1 MYDRAP
7 RALTRPAGGTEAHV
21 GPGSYQLQ
29 PGKQQKADGYAPF
42 LSLTTR
48 DFAFTFPN
56 AEVDV
61 PGPGHYDIAKVQN
74 NIKGGESPQNKEKRF
89 KEIRTE
95 TPGPGSYNQPPAVE
109 LEINNRKERQ
119 PKEHLQQRTAG
130 SIKVYRKVDGPSIPS
145 PGQAFGYEEAEDGTL
160 IKQYPPQRDVT
171 LGPAYYRP
179 VIGAISSILITDIA
193 SAWRRQQAQ
202 LRTIIHF
209 LYGECENLGDHHWA
223 NKNGTYSA
231 MKYKGVHFGNLTGKR
246 SEFKAQAGPGP
257 GEYDITQES
266 ALHYE
271 NVNIKKEDKKK
282 YEPYVPRYHEV
293 IVLQE
298 EKKGVPGPG
307 QYEIKSQFQKVENIT
322 QNGNEVPRAP
332 FLSQSKRFV
341 HVKSITP
348 APGTYN
354 EPRSALESLKK
365 PSGMKKIP
373 FGQTTVRFT
382 QDSRLEKT
390 PGPAFYNILKC
401 SIEKENFKKAYLEST
416 KKGAFGSS
424 APRPLYVFKRGAFCT
439 PGPADY
445 QGKRSTEESHKQQ
458 KQLSVFLSSTERTPV
473 VTMEVPPPG
482 SYEVQK
488 SFEKSHSK
496 SHYMPPRTTLAKR
509 KHTSFLSATPR
520 KNVPNTD
527 KDVPGPGT
535 YNPVVKS
542 ASIISLFVS
551 RVERFKEVKEIT
563 PGPGAYEIVLIVC
576 TVMRPTPLCETV
588 HPQKLKR
595 NHLKAIYKHCFYF
608 HGFSFKL
615 AHDRHVLYVKGL
627 CSMMSEYIIYKLKS
641 MFIGVQFMCH
651 SLHGVNC
658 LELDMHFVCYKEL

>member
-179 VIGAISSILITDIA
+179 VI
-193 SAWRRQQAQ
+193 
-202 LRTIIHF
+202 
-209 LYGECENLGDHHWA
+209 
-223 NKNGTYSA
+223 NGTYSA

-563 PGPGAYEIVLIVC
+563 PGPGAYELSPLFKDTVLKRTFNATLQNPVATQMDNTVC
-576 TVMRPTPLCETV
+576 KYEAV
-588 HPQKLKR
+588 HPG
-595 NHLKAIYKHCFYF
+595 A
-608 HGFSFKL
+608 
-615 AHDRHVLYVKGL
+615 L
-627 CSMMSEYIIYKLKS
+627 CTI
-641 MFIGVQFMCH
+641 QH
-651 SLHGVNC
+651 
-658 LELDMHFVCYKEL
+658 

>member
-7 RALTRPAGGTEAHV
+7 RALTQPAAGTEAHV

-29 PGKQQKADGYAPF
+29 PRKQQKADGYAPF

-48 DFAFTFPN
+48 DSAFTIPK
-56 AEVDV
+56 AEIDV
-61 PGPGHYDIAKVQN
+61 PGPGWYDISKV
-74 NIKGGESPQNKEKRF
+74 
-89 KEIRTE
+89 
-95 TPGPGSYNQPPAVE
+95 
-109 LEINNRKERQ
+109 
-119 PKEHLQQRTAG
+119 QRTAG
-130 SIKVYRKVDGPSIPS
+130 TTKVYRKVDGPSIPS

-171 LGPAYYRP
+171 LGPAYYQP
-179 VIGAISSILITDIA
+179 VI
-193 SAWRRQQAQ
+193 
-202 LRTIIHF
+202 
-209 LYGECENLGDHHWA
+209 
-223 NKNGTYSA
+223 NGTYSA

-257 GEYDITQES
+257 GEYDITPET
-266 ALHYE
+266 ALHYW

-354 EPRSALESLKK
+354 EPRSALESLNKT
-365 PSGMKKIP
+365 SGMKKIP

-390 PGPAFYNILKC
+390 PGPAFYDILNY
-401 SIEKENFKKAYLEST
+401 SIERENFKKAYLEST

-424 APRPLYVFKRGAFCT
+424 APRPLYVFKRGTFCT

-445 QGKRSTEESHKQQ
+445 QGKRSTEKSHKQH
-458 KQLSVFLSSTERTPV
+458 KQLPVFLSSTGRTPV
-473 VTMEVPPPG
+473 AAMEIPPPG

-496 SHYMPPRTTLAKR
+496 SHYMPPRSTLAKR
-509 KHTSFLSATPR
+509 KQTSFLSATPR
-520 KNVPNTD
+520 KNIHNTD

-542 ASIISLFVS
+542 ASSISLFVS
-551 RVERFKEVKEIT
+551 RVERFKDVKEIT
-563 PGPGAYEIVLIVC
+563 PGPGAYELSPLFKDTVLKRTFNATLQNPVATQMDNTVC
-576 TVMRPTPLCETV
+576 KYEAV
-588 HPQKLKR
+588 HPGT
-595 NHLKAIYKHCFYF
+595 HCV
-608 HGFSFKL
+608 S
-615 AHDRHVLYVKGL
+615 
-627 CSMMSEYIIYKLKS
+627 I
-641 MFIGVQFMCH
+641 
-651 SLHGVNC
+651 
-658 LELDMHFVCYKEL
+658 

>member
-109 LEINNRKERQ
+109 LEINNRKERE

-563 PGPGAYEIVLIVC
+563 PGPGAYELSPLFKDTVLKRTFNATLQNPVATQMDNTVC
-576 TVMRPTPLCETV
+576 KYEAV
-588 HPQKLKR
+588 HPG
-595 NHLKAIYKHCFYF
+595 A
-608 HGFSFKL
+608 
-615 AHDRHVLYVKGL
+615 L
-627 CSMMSEYIIYKLKS
+627 CTI
-641 MFIGVQFMCH
+641 QH
-651 SLHGVNC
+651 
-658 LELDMHFVCYKEL
+658 

>member
-74 NIKGGESPQNKEKRF
+74 NIKGGESLQNKEKRF

-109 LEINNRKERQ
+109 LEINNRKERE
-119 PKEHLQQRTAG
+119 PKEHSQQRTAG

-179 VIGAISSILITDIA
+179 VI
-193 SAWRRQQAQ
+193 
-202 LRTIIHF
+202 
-209 LYGECENLGDHHWA
+209 
-223 NKNGTYSA
+223 NGTYSA

-307 QYEIKSQFQKVENIT
+307 QYEIKSQFQKVENTT

-365 PSGMKKIP
+365 TSGMKKIP

-390 PGPAFYNILKC
+390 PGPAFYNNLNC
-401 SIEKENFKKAYLEST
+401 SIEKENFKKAYMEST

-445 QGKRSTEESHKQQ
+445 Q
-458 KQLSVFLSSTERTPV
+458 
-473 VTMEVPPPG
+473 EVPPPG

-527 KDVPGPGT
+527 KNVPGPGT
-535 YNPVVKS
+535 YNPVVKT

-563 PGPGAYEIVLIVC
+563 PGPGAYELSPLFKDTVLKRTFNATLQNPVATQMDNTVC
-576 TVMRPTPLCETV
+576 KYEAV
-588 HPQKLKR
+588 HPG
-595 NHLKAIYKHCFYF
+595 A
-608 HGFSFKL
+608 
-615 AHDRHVLYVKGL
+615 L
-627 CSMMSEYIIYKLKS
+627 CTI
-641 MFIGVQFMCH
+641 QH
-651 SLHGVNC
+651 
-658 LELDMHFVCYKEL
+658 

>member
-7 RALTRPAGGTEAHV
+7 RALTQPAAGTEAHV

-29 PGKQQKADGYAPF
+29 PGKQRNADGYAPF

-48 DFAFTFPN
+48 DSAFTIPN
-56 AEVDV
+56 AETDV
-61 PGPGHYDIAKVQN
+61 PGPGHYDIFKVQN
-74 NIKGGESPQNKEKRF
+74 NIKGGKSPQNKEKRF
-89 KEIRTE
+89 KEISTD
-95 TPGPGSYNQPPAVE
+95 TPGPGSYNQPPAVG
-109 LEINNRKERQ
+109 LEINNRKQKE
-119 PKEHLQQRTAG
+119 PKEHSQLRTAG

-171 LGPAYYRP
+171 LGPAYYQP
-179 VIGAISSILITDIA
+179 VI
-193 SAWRRQQAQ
+193 
-202 LRTIIHF
+202 
-209 LYGECENLGDHHWA
+209 
-223 NKNGTYSA
+223 NGTYSA
-231 MKYKGVHFGNLTGKR
+231 VKYKGVHFSNLTGKR

-266 ALHYE
+266 ALHYW

-354 EPRSALESLKK
+354 EPRSALESLNKT
-365 PSGMKKIP
+365 SGMKKIP

-390 PGPAFYNILKC
+390 PGPAFYNILNY
-401 SIEKENFKKAYLEST
+401 SIERENFKKAYLEST

-445 QGKRSTEESHKQQ
+445 QGKRSTEESHKQH
-458 KQLSVFLSSTERTPV
+458 KQLPVFLSSTERAPV
-473 VTMEVPPPG
+473 VAMEIPPPG

-488 SFEKSHSK
+488 SFEKSHNK

-520 KNVPNTD
+520 KNIHNID

-542 ASIISLFVS
+542 ASSISLFVS
-551 RVERFKEVKEIT
+551 RVERFKDVKEFT
-563 PGPGAYEIVLIVC
+563 PGPGAYEGC
-576 TVMRPTPLCETV
+576 LCQRMVRMQELTWR
-588 HPQKLKR
+588 HAPGTDLSAALLQ
-595 NHLKAIYKHCFYF
+595 IY
-608 HGFSFKL
+608 
-615 AHDRHVLYVKGL
+615 HVYR
-627 CSMMSEYIIYKLKS
+627 
-641 MFIGVQFMCH
+641 
-651 SLHGVNC
+651 
-658 LELDMHFVCYKEL
+658 

>member
-109 LEINNRKERQ
+109 LEINNRKERE

-179 VIGAISSILITDIA
+179 VI
-193 SAWRRQQAQ
+193 
-202 LRTIIHF
+202 
-209 LYGECENLGDHHWA
+209 
-223 NKNGTYSA
+223 NGTYSA

-563 PGPGAYEIVLIVC
+563 PGPGAYELSPLFKDTVLKRTFNATLQNAVATQMDNTVC
-576 TVMRPTPLCETV
+576 KYEAV
-588 HPQKLKR
+588 HP
-595 NHLKAIYKHCFYF
+595 
-608 HGFSFKL
+608 GT
-615 AHDRHVLYVKGL
+615 L
-627 CSMMSEYIIYKLKS
+627 CTI
-641 MFIGVQFMCH
+641 QH
-651 SLHGVNC
+651 
-658 LELDMHFVCYKEL
+658 

>member
-1 MYDRAP
+1 MYDRAS

-109 LEINNRKERQ
+109 LEINNRKERE

-563 PGPGAYEIVLIVC
+563 PGPGAYELSPLFKDTVLKRTFNATLQNPVATQMDNTVC
-576 TVMRPTPLCETV
+576 KYEAV
-588 HPQKLKR
+588 HPG
-595 NHLKAIYKHCFYF
+595 A
-608 HGFSFKL
+608 
-615 AHDRHVLYVKGL
+615 L
-627 CSMMSEYIIYKLKS
+627 CTI
-641 MFIGVQFMCH
+641 QH
-651 SLHGVNC
+651 
-658 LELDMHFVCYKEL
+658 

>member
-7 RALTRPAGGTEAHV
+7 RALTQPAAGTEAHV

-48 DFAFTFPN
+48 DSAFTIPN
-56 AEVDV
+56 AEIDV
-61 PGPGHYDIAKVQN
+61 PGPGHYDISKV
-74 NIKGGESPQNKEKRF
+74 
-89 KEIRTE
+89 
-95 TPGPGSYNQPPAVE
+95 
-109 LEINNRKERQ
+109 
-119 PKEHLQQRTAG
+119 TAG

-160 IKQYPPQRDVT
+160 IKQYPPQRDGT
-171 LGPAYYRP
+171 LGPAYYQP
-179 VIGAISSILITDIA
+179 VI
-193 SAWRRQQAQ
+193 
-202 LRTIIHF
+202 
-209 LYGECENLGDHHWA
+209 
-223 NKNGTYSA
+223 NGTYSA

-257 GEYDITQES
+257 GEYDIIQES
-266 ALHYE
+266 ALHYW

-298 EKKGVPGPG
+298 EKK
-307 QYEIKSQFQKVENIT
+307 
-322 QNGNEVPRAP
+322 
-332 FLSQSKRFV
+332 RFV
-341 HVKSITP
+341 HVKPITP

-354 EPRSALESLKK
+354 EPRSALESLNKT
-365 PSGMKKIP
+365 SGMKKIP
-373 FGQTTVRFT
+373 FGQTTVRFS

-390 PGPAFYNILKC
+390 PGPAFYNILNY
-401 SIEKENFKKAYLEST
+401 SIERENFKKAYLEST

-445 QGKRSTEESHKQQ
+445 Q
-458 KQLSVFLSSTERTPV
+458 QLPVFLSSTERAPV
-473 VTMEVPPPG
+473 VAMEIPPPG

-488 SFEKSHSK
+488 SFEKSHNK

-520 KNVPNTD
+520 KNIYNTD

-542 ASIISLFVS
+542 ASSISLFVS
-551 RVERFKEVKEIT
+551 RVERFKDVKEFT
-563 PGPGAYEIVLIVC
+563 PGPGAYEVC
-576 TVMRPTPLCETV
+576 
-588 HPQKLKR
+588 
-595 NHLKAIYKHCFYF
+595 
-608 HGFSFKL
+608 
-615 AHDRHVLYVKGL
+615 
-627 CSMMSEYIIYKLKS
+627 
-641 MFIGVQFMCH
+641 
-651 SLHGVNC
+651 
-658 LELDMHFVCYKEL
+658 

>member
-1 MYDRAP
+1 MLRLMFQDQDTMIFPKYRWSTGVDWRAIGGQFSGSRPPMY
-7 RALTRPAGGTEAHV
+7 
-21 GPGSYQLQ
+21 
-29 PGKQQKADGYAPF
+29 
-42 LSLTTR
+42 LSLHVET
-48 DFAFTFPN
+48 P
-56 AEVDV
+56 
-61 PGPGHYDIAKVQN
+61 N
-74 NIKGGESPQNKEKRF
+74 NIKGGKSPQNKEKRF
-89 KEIRTE
+89 KEISTD
-95 TPGPGSYNQPPAVE
+95 TPGPGSYNQPPAVG
-109 LEINNRKERQ
+109 LEVNNRKQKE
-119 PKEHLQQRTAG
+119 PKEHSQLRTAG

-171 LGPAYYRP
+171 LGPAYYQP
-179 VIGAISSILITDIA
+179 VI
-193 SAWRRQQAQ
+193 
-202 LRTIIHF
+202 
-209 LYGECENLGDHHWA
+209 
-223 NKNGTYSA
+223 NGTYSA

-266 ALHYE
+266 ALHYW

-365 PSGMKKIP
+365 TSGMKKIP

-390 PGPAFYNILKC
+390 PGPAFYNILNY
-401 SIEKENFKKAYLEST
+401 SIERENFKKAYLEST

-445 QGKRSTEESHKQQ
+445 QGKRSTEESHKQH

-473 VTMEVPPPG
+473 VAMEIPPPG

-542 ASIISLFVS
+542 ASSISLFVS
-551 RVERFKEVKEIT
+551 RVERFKDVKEIT
-563 PGPGAYEIVLIVC
+563 PGPGAYELSPLFKDTVLKRTFNATLQNPVATQMDNTVC
-576 TVMRPTPLCETV
+576 KYEAV
-588 HPQKLKR
+588 HP
-595 NHLKAIYKHCFYF
+595 
-608 HGFSFKL
+608 GT
-615 AHDRHVLYVKGL
+615 L
-627 CSMMSEYIIYKLKS
+627 CVSI
-641 MFIGVQFMCH
+641 
-651 SLHGVNC
+651 
-658 LELDMHFVCYKEL
+658 

>member
-7 RALTRPAGGTEAHV
+7 RALTRPAAGTEAHV
-21 GPGSYQLQ
+21 GPGSYQPQ

-48 DFAFTFPN
+48 DSAFTIPN
-56 AEVDV
+56 AEIDV
-61 PGPGHYDIAKVQN
+61 PGPGHYDISKVQN
-74 NIKGGESPQNKEKRF
+74 NIKGGKSPQNKEKRF
-89 KEIRTE
+89 KEISRD
-95 TPGPGSYNQPPAVE
+95 TPGPGSYNQPPAVG
-109 LEINNRKERQ
+109 LEINNRKQKE
-119 PKEHLQQRTAG
+119 PKENIQLRTAG
-130 SIKVYRKVDGPSIPS
+130 SIKVYRKVDCPSIPS

-171 LGPAYYRP
+171 LGPAYYQP
-179 VIGAISSILITDIA
+179 AM
-193 SAWRRQQAQ
+193 
-202 LRTIIHF
+202 
-209 LYGECENLGDHHWA
+209 
-223 NKNGTYSA
+223 NGTYSA

-257 GEYDITQES
+257 GQYDITQES
-266 ALHYE
+266 ALHYW
-271 NVNIKKEDKKK
+271 NINIKKEDQKK

-307 QYEIKSQFQKVENIT
+307 QYEIKSQFQKVENVT

-341 HVKSITP
+341 QVKSITP

-354 EPRSALESLKK
+354 EPRSALESLNKT
-365 PSGMKKIP
+365 SGMKKIP

-390 PGPAFYNILKC
+390 PGPAFYNILNY
-401 SIEKENFKKAYLEST
+401 SIERENFKKAYLEST

-424 APRPLYVFKRGAFCT
+424 APRPLYIFKRGAFCT

-445 QGKRSTEESHKQQ
+445 QGKRSTEESHKQR
-458 KQLSVFLSSTERTPV
+458 KQLPVFLSSTERTPV
-473 VTMEVPPPG
+473 VAMDVPPPG

-509 KHTSFLSATPR
+509 KHASFLSATPR

-542 ASIISLFVS
+542 ASSISLFVS
-551 RVERFKEVKEIT
+551 RVERFKDVKEIT
-563 PGPGAYEIVLIVC
+563 PGPGAYELSPLFKD
-576 TVMRPTPLCETV
+576 TV
-588 HPQKLKR
+588 LKR
-595 NHLKAIYKHCFYF
+595 TFNATLQNPVATQMDNTVCKYEA
-608 HGFSFKL
+608 
-615 AHDRHVLYVKGL
+615 VLPGTL
-627 CSMMSEYIIYKLKS
+627 CVSI
-641 MFIGVQFMCH
+641 
-651 SLHGVNC
+651 
-658 LELDMHFVCYKEL
+658 

>member
-48 DFAFTFPN
+48 DSAFTIPN
-56 AEVDV
+56 AEIDV
-61 PGPGHYDIAKVQN
+61 PGPGHYDISKVQN
-74 NIKGGESPQNKEKRF
+74 DIKGGKSPQNKEKRF
-89 KEIRTE
+89 KEISTD
-95 TPGPGSYNQPPAVE
+95 TPGPGSYNQPPAVG
-109 LEINNRKERQ
+109 LEINNRKQKE
-119 PKEHLQQRTAG
+119 PKEHSQLRTAG

-171 LGPAYYRP
+171 LGPAYYQP
-179 VIGAISSILITDIA
+179 VI
-193 SAWRRQQAQ
+193 
-202 LRTIIHF
+202 
-209 LYGECENLGDHHWA
+209 
-223 NKNGTYSA
+223 NGTYSA

-266 ALHYE
+266 ALHYW

-307 QYEIKSQFQKVENIT
+307 QYEIKSQFQKVENIS

-365 PSGMKKIP
+365 TSGMKKIP

-390 PGPAFYNILKC
+390 PGPAFYNILNY
-401 SIEKENFKKAYLEST
+401 SIERENFKKAYLEST

-424 APRPLYVFKRGAFCT
+424 VPRPLYVFKRGAFCT

-445 QGKRSTEESHKQQ
+445 QGKRSTEESHKQH

-473 VTMEVPPPG
+473 VAMEIPPPG

-542 ASIISLFVS
+542 ASSISLFVS
-551 RVERFKEVKEIT
+551 RVERFKDVKEIT
-563 PGPGAYEIVLIVC
+563 PGPGAYELSPLFKDTVLKRTFNSTLQNPVATQMDNTVC
-576 TVMRPTPLCETV
+576 KYEAV
-588 HPQKLKR
+588 HP
-595 NHLKAIYKHCFYF
+595 
-608 HGFSFKL
+608 GT
-615 AHDRHVLYVKGL
+615 L
-627 CSMMSEYIIYKLKS
+627 CVSI
-641 MFIGVQFMCH
+641 
-651 SLHGVNC
+651 
-658 LELDMHFVCYKEL
+658 

>member
-1 MYDRAP
+1 MYDRAS

-109 LEINNRKERQ
+109 LEINNRKERE

-332 FLSQSKRFV
+332 FLSQSK
-341 HVKSITP
+341 
-348 APGTYN
+348 
-354 EPRSALESLKK
+354 
-365 PSGMKKIP
+365 
-373 FGQTTVRFT
+373 
-382 QDSRLEKT
+382 
-390 PGPAFYNILKC
+390 
-401 SIEKENFKKAYLEST
+401 
-416 KKGAFGSS
+416 
-424 APRPLYVFKRGAFCT
+424 
-439 PGPADY
+439 
-445 QGKRSTEESHKQQ
+445 GKRSTEESHKQQ

-473 VTMEVPPPG
+473 VTMIFLQFPEWLHLESENLPSLASPASLQANCQTSPTFKTKPRIGAVSMEVPPPG

-563 PGPGAYEIVLIVC
+563 PGPGAYELSPLFKDTVLKRTFNATLQNPVATQMDNTVC
-576 TVMRPTPLCETV
+576 KYEAV
-588 HPQKLKR
+588 HPG
-595 NHLKAIYKHCFYF
+595 A
-608 HGFSFKL
+608 
-615 AHDRHVLYVKGL
+615 L
-627 CSMMSEYIIYKLKS
+627 CTI
-641 MFIGVQFMCH
+641 QH
-651 SLHGVNC
+651 
-658 LELDMHFVCYKEL
+658 

>member
-7 RALTRPAGGTEAHV
+7 RALTLPAGGTEAHV
-21 GPGSYQLQ
+21 GPGSYQLP
-29 PGKQQKADGYAPF
+29 PGKQQTADGYAPF
-42 LSLTTR
+42 LSLTSR
-48 DFAFTFPN
+48 DFTFTIQN
-56 AEVDV
+56 AEIDV

-74 NIKGGESPQNKEKRF
+74 SIKGGKSPQNKEKRF
-89 KEIRTE
+89 KEISTD
-95 TPGPGSYNQPPAVE
+95 TPGPGSYSQSPAVA
-109 LEINNRKERQ
+109 LEINNRKQRE
-119 PKEHLQQRTAG
+119 PKEHSQLRTAG

-171 LGPAYYRP
+171 LGPAYYQP
-179 VIGAISSILITDIA
+179 V
-193 SAWRRQQAQ
+193 
-202 LRTIIHF
+202 F
-209 LYGECENLGDHHWA
+209 
-223 NKNGTYSA
+223 NGTYSA
-231 MKYKGVHFGNLTGKR
+231 MKYKGVHFGNLTGRR
-246 SEFKAQAGPGP
+246 SEFKAQEGPGP
-257 GEYDITQES
+257 GEYDTTQES
-266 ALHYE
+266 VLHYE

-282 YEPYVPRYHEV
+282 YEPYVPRYHEE

-341 HVKSITP
+341 HMKSITP

-365 PSGMKKIP
+365 TSGMKKIP
-373 FGQTTVRFT
+373 FGQSTVRFT

-390 PGPAFYNILKC
+390 PGPAFYNILNY
-401 SIEKENFKKAYLEST
+401 SIERESFKKAFLEST

-424 APRPLYVFKRGAFCT
+424 APRPLYIFKRGAFCT

-445 QGKRSTEESHKQQ
+445 QVKGSTEEPYKQH
-458 KQLSVFLSSTERTPV
+458 KQLSPVLLSSTERTPIGAL
-473 VTMEVPPPG
+473 EVPPPG

-496 SHYMPPRTTLAKR
+496 SHYMPPRTILAKR
-509 KHTSFLSATPR
+509 KHASFLSATSR
-520 KNVPNTD
+520 KFLSNTD

-542 ASIISLFVS
+542 ASSISLFVS

-563 PGPGAYEIVLIVC
+563 PGPGAYELSPLLKD
-576 TVMRPTPLCETV
+576 TV
-588 HPQKLKR
+588 LKR
-595 NHLKAIYKHCFYF
+595 TFNATLQHPIATQVDNTVCKNEAVQA
-608 HGFSFKL
+608 ST
-615 AHDRHVLYVKGL
+615 L
-627 CSMMSEYIIYKLKS
+627 CLST
-641 MFIGVQFMCH
+641 
-651 SLHGVNC
+651 
-658 LELDMHFVCYKEL
+658 

>member
-1 MYDRAP
+1 MY
-7 RALTRPAGGTEAHV
+7 
-21 GPGSYQLQ
+21 
-29 PGKQQKADGYAPF
+29 
-42 LSLTTR
+42 LSLHVET
-48 DFAFTFPN
+48 P
-56 AEVDV
+56 
-61 PGPGHYDIAKVQN
+61 N
-74 NIKGGESPQNKEKRF
+74 NIKGGKSPQNKEKRF
-89 KEIRTE
+89 KEISTD
-95 TPGPGSYNQPPAVE
+95 TPGPGSYNQPPAVG
-109 LEINNRKERQ
+109 LEVNNRKQKE
-119 PKEHLQQRTAG
+119 PKEHSQLRTAG

-171 LGPAYYRP
+171 LGPAYYQP
-179 VIGAISSILITDIA
+179 VI
-193 SAWRRQQAQ
+193 
-202 LRTIIHF
+202 
-209 LYGECENLGDHHWA
+209 
-223 NKNGTYSA
+223 NGTYSA

-266 ALHYE
+266 ALHYW

-365 PSGMKKIP
+365 TSGMKKIP

-390 PGPAFYNILKC
+390 PGPAFYNILNY
-401 SIEKENFKKAYLEST
+401 SIERENFKKAYLEST

-445 QGKRSTEESHKQQ
+445 QGKRSTEESHKQH

-473 VTMEVPPPG
+473 VAMEIPPPG

-542 ASIISLFVS
+542 ASSISLFVS
-551 RVERFKEVKEIT
+551 RVERFKDVKEIT
-563 PGPGAYEIVLIVC
+563 PGPGAYELSPLFKDTVLKRTFNATLQNPVATQMDNTVC
-576 TVMRPTPLCETV
+576 KYEAV
-588 HPQKLKR
+588 HP
-595 NHLKAIYKHCFYF
+595 
-608 HGFSFKL
+608 GT
-615 AHDRHVLYVKGL
+615 L
-627 CSMMSEYIIYKLKS
+627 CVSI
-641 MFIGVQFMCH
+641 
-651 SLHGVNC
+651 
-658 LELDMHFVCYKEL
+658 

>member
-74 NIKGGESPQNKEKRF
+74 NIKGGESLQNKEKRF

-109 LEINNRKERQ
+109 LEINNRKERE
-119 PKEHLQQRTAG
+119 PKEHSQQRTAG
-130 SIKVYRKVDGPSIPS
+130 SIKLYRKVDGPSIPS

-179 VIGAISSILITDIA
+179 VI
-193 SAWRRQQAQ
+193 
-202 LRTIIHF
+202 
-209 LYGECENLGDHHWA
+209 
-223 NKNGTYSA
+223 NGTYSA

-307 QYEIKSQFQKVENIT
+307 QYEIKSQFQKVENTT

-365 PSGMKKIP
+365 TSGMKKIP

-390 PGPAFYNILKC
+390 PGPAFYNILNC
-401 SIEKENFKKAYLEST
+401 SIEKETFKKAYLKST

-527 KDVPGPGT
+527 KNVPGPGT
-535 YNPVVKS
+535 YNPVVKT
-542 ASIISLFVS
+542 ASIICLSVS

-563 PGPGAYEIVLIVC
+563 PGPGAYELSPLFKDTVLKRTFNATLQNPVATQMDNTVC
-576 TVMRPTPLCETV
+576 KYEAV
-588 HPQKLKR
+588 HPG
-595 NHLKAIYKHCFYF
+595 A
-608 HGFSFKL
+608 
-615 AHDRHVLYVKGL
+615 L
-627 CSMMSEYIIYKLKS
+627 CMSA
-641 MFIGVQFMCH
+641 
-651 SLHGVNC
+651 
-658 LELDMHFVCYKEL
+658 

>member
-1 MYDRAP
+1 MLRLMFQDQDAMIFPKCRWSIGVDWRAISDRFSGS
-7 RALTRPAGGTEAHV
+7 RPPMH
-21 GPGSYQLQ
+21 
-29 PGKQQKADGYAPF
+29 
-42 LSLTTR
+42 LSSCVE
-48 DFAFTFPN
+48 P
-56 AEVDV
+56 
-61 PGPGHYDIAKVQN
+61 PN
-74 NIKGGESPQNKEKRF
+74 NIKGGKSPQNKEKRF
-89 KEIRTE
+89 KEISTD

-109 LEINNRKERQ
+109 LEINNRKQKE
-119 PKEHLQQRTAG
+119 PKEHIQLRTAG

-171 LGPAYYRP
+171 LGPAYYQP
-179 VIGAISSILITDIA
+179 
-193 SAWRRQQAQ
+193 
-202 LRTIIHF
+202 II
-209 LYGECENLGDHHWA
+209 
-223 NKNGTYSA
+223 NGTYSA

-266 ALHYE
+266 ALHYW

-307 QYEIKSQFQKVENIT
+307 QYEIKSQFQKVENIA

-354 EPRSALESLKK
+354 EPRSALESLNKT
-365 PSGMKKIP
+365 SGMKKIP

-390 PGPAFYNILKC
+390 PGPAFYNILNY
-401 SIEKENFKKAYLEST
+401 SIERENLKKAYLEST

-445 QGKRSTEESHKQQ
+445 QGKRSTEESHKQH
-458 KQLSVFLSSTERTPV
+458 KQLPVFLSSTERTPV
-473 VTMEVPPPG
+473 VAMEVPPPG

-520 KNVPNTD
+520 KNISNTD

-542 ASIISLFVS
+542 ASSISLFVS
-551 RVERFKEVKEIT
+551 RVERFKDVKEIT
-563 PGPGAYEIVLIVC
+563 PGPGAYETPTHISNGGVDPLEILDIICGLPGAPGVQLSSLFKDTVLKRTFNATLQNPVATQMDNTVC
-576 TVMRPTPLCETV
+576 KYEAV
-588 HPQKLKR
+588 HP
-595 NHLKAIYKHCFYF
+595 
-608 HGFSFKL
+608 GT
-615 AHDRHVLYVKGL
+615 L
-627 CSMMSEYIIYKLKS
+627 CVST
-641 MFIGVQFMCH
+641 
-651 SLHGVNC
+651 
-658 LELDMHFVCYKEL
+658 

>member
-109 LEINNRKERQ
+109 LEINNRKERE

-179 VIGAISSILITDIA
+179 VI
-193 SAWRRQQAQ
+193 
-202 LRTIIHF
+202 
-209 LYGECENLGDHHWA
+209 
-223 NKNGTYSA
+223 NGTYSA

-563 PGPGAYEIVLIVC
+563 PGPGAYELSPLFKDTVLKRTFNATLQNPVATQMDNTVC
-576 TVMRPTPLCETV
+576 KYEAV
-588 HPQKLKR
+588 HPG
-595 NHLKAIYKHCFYF
+595 A
-608 HGFSFKL
+608 
-615 AHDRHVLYVKGL
+615 L
-627 CSMMSEYIIYKLKS
+627 CTI
-641 MFIGVQFMCH
+641 QH
-651 SLHGVNC
+651 
-658 LELDMHFVCYKEL
+658 

>member
-48 DFAFTFPN
+48 DSAFTIPN
-56 AEVDV
+56 AEIDV
-61 PGPGHYDIAKVQN
+61 PGPGHYDISKVQ
-74 NIKGGESPQNKEKRF
+74 R
-89 KEIRTE
+89 
-95 TPGPGSYNQPPAVE
+95 A
-109 LEINNRKERQ
+109 
-119 PKEHLQQRTAG
+119 AG

-145 PGQAFGYEEAEDGTL
+145 PGQAFGYEEAEDGIL

-171 LGPAYYRP
+171 LGPAYYQP
-179 VIGAISSILITDIA
+179 VINGA
-193 SAWRRQQAQ
+193 
-202 LRTIIHF
+202 
-209 LYGECENLGDHHWA
+209 
-223 NKNGTYSA
+223 YSA

-266 ALHYE
+266 ALHYW

-298 EKKGVPGPG
+298 EKKVMPI
-307 QYEIKSQFQKVENIT
+307 Q
-322 QNGNEVPRAP
+322 
-332 FLSQSKRFV
+332 L
-341 HVKSITP
+341 
-348 APGTYN
+348 
-354 EPRSALESLKK
+354 
-365 PSGMKKIP
+365 
-373 FGQTTVRFT
+373 FT
-382 QDSRLEKT
+382 S
-390 PGPAFYNILKC
+390 PAFYNILNY
-401 SIEKENFKKAYLEST
+401 SIERENFKKAYLECT

-424 APRPLYVFKRGAFCT
+424 TPRPLYVFKRGAFCT

-445 QGKRSTEESHKQQ
+445 QH

-473 VTMEVPPPG
+473 VAMEIPPPG

-542 ASIISLFVS
+542 ASSISLFVS
-551 RVERFKEVKEIT
+551 RVERFKDVKEIT
-563 PGPGAYEIVLIVC
+563 PGPGAYEVC
-576 TVMRPTPLCETV
+576 
-588 HPQKLKR
+588 
-595 NHLKAIYKHCFYF
+595 
-608 HGFSFKL
+608 
-615 AHDRHVLYVKGL
+615 
-627 CSMMSEYIIYKLKS
+627 
-641 MFIGVQFMCH
+641 
-651 SLHGVNC
+651 
-658 LELDMHFVCYKEL
+658 

>member
-74 NIKGGESPQNKEKRF
+74 NIKGGESLQNKEKRF

-109 LEINNRKERQ
+109 LEINNRKERE
-119 PKEHLQQRTAG
+119 PKEHSQQRTAG
-130 SIKVYRKVDGPSIPS
+130 SIKLYRKVDGPSIPS

-179 VIGAISSILITDIA
+179 VI
-193 SAWRRQQAQ
+193 
-202 LRTIIHF
+202 
-209 LYGECENLGDHHWA
+209 
-223 NKNGTYSA
+223 NGTYSA

-307 QYEIKSQFQKVENIT
+307 QYEIKSQFQKVENTT

-365 PSGMKKIP
+365 TSGMKKIP

-390 PGPAFYNILKC
+390 PGPAFYNILNC
-401 SIEKENFKKAYLEST
+401 SIEKETFKKAYLKST

-527 KDVPGPGT
+527 KNVPGPGT
-535 YNPVVKS
+535 YNPVVKT
-542 ASIISLFVS
+542 ASIICLSVS

-563 PGPGAYEIVLIVC
+563 PGPGAYELSPLFKDTVLKRTFNATLQNPVATQMDNTVC
-576 TVMRPTPLCETV
+576 KYEAV
-588 HPQKLKR
+588 HPG
-595 NHLKAIYKHCFYF
+595 A
-608 HGFSFKL
+608 
-615 AHDRHVLYVKGL
+615 L
-627 CSMMSEYIIYKLKS
+627 CTI
-641 MFIGVQFMCH
+641 QH
-651 SLHGVNC
+651 
-658 LELDMHFVCYKEL
+658 

>member
-74 NIKGGESPQNKEKRF
+74 NIKGGESLQNKEKRF

-109 LEINNRKERQ
+109 LEINNRKERE
-119 PKEHLQQRTAG
+119 PKEHSQQRTAG

-202 LRTIIHF
+202 LRAIIHF
-209 LYGECENLGDHHWA
+209 LYVECENLGDHHWA

-307 QYEIKSQFQKVENIT
+307 QYEIKSQFQKVENTT

-365 PSGMKKIP
+365 TSGMKKIP

-390 PGPAFYNILKC
+390 PGPAFYNNLNC
-401 SIEKENFKKAYLEST
+401 SIEKENFKKAYMEST

-445 QGKRSTEESHKQQ
+445 QGNRSTEESHKQQ

-527 KDVPGPGT
+527 KNVPGPGT
-535 YNPVVKS
+535 YNPVVKT

-563 PGPGAYEIVLIVC
+563 PGPGAYEVRGTPWTRVC
-576 TVMRPTPLCETV
+576 
-588 HPQKLKR
+588 
-595 NHLKAIYKHCFYF
+595 
-608 HGFSFKL
+608 L
-615 AHDRHVLYVKGL
+615 ASCDARSATTAGR
-627 CSMMSEYIIYKLKS
+627 
-641 MFIGVQFMCH
+641 
-651 SLHGVNC
+651 
-658 LELDMHFVCYKEL
+658 

>member
-109 LEINNRKERQ
+109 LEINNRKERE

-179 VIGAISSILITDIA
+179 VI
-193 SAWRRQQAQ
+193 
-202 LRTIIHF
+202 
-209 LYGECENLGDHHWA
+209 
-223 NKNGTYSA
+223 NGTYSA

-473 VTMEVPPPG
+473 VTMIFLQFPEWLHLESENLPSLASPASLQANCQTSPTFKTKPRIGAVSMEVPPPG

-563 PGPGAYEIVLIVC
+563 PGPGAYELSPLFKDTVLKRTFNATLQNPVATQMDNTVC
-576 TVMRPTPLCETV
+576 KYEAV
-588 HPQKLKR
+588 HPG
-595 NHLKAIYKHCFYF
+595 A
-608 HGFSFKL
+608 
-615 AHDRHVLYVKGL
+615 L
-627 CSMMSEYIIYKLKS
+627 CTI
-641 MFIGVQFMCH
+641 QH
-651 SLHGVNC
+651 
-658 LELDMHFVCYKEL
+658 

>member
-1 MYDRAP
+1 MYDRAS

-109 LEINNRKERQ
+109 LEINNRKERE

-179 VIGAISSILITDIA
+179 VI
-193 SAWRRQQAQ
+193 
-202 LRTIIHF
+202 
-209 LYGECENLGDHHWA
+209 
-223 NKNGTYSA
+223 NGTYSA

-473 VTMEVPPPG
+473 VTMIFLQFPEWLHLESENLPSLASPASLQANCQTSPTFKTKPRIGAVSMEVPPPG

-563 PGPGAYEIVLIVC
+563 PGPGAYELSPLFKDTVLKRTFNATLQNPVATQMDNTVC
-576 TVMRPTPLCETV
+576 KYEAV
-588 HPQKLKR
+588 HPG
-595 NHLKAIYKHCFYF
+595 A
-608 HGFSFKL
+608 
-615 AHDRHVLYVKGL
+615 L
-627 CSMMSEYIIYKLKS
+627 CTI
-641 MFIGVQFMCH
+641 QH
-651 SLHGVNC
+651 
-658 LELDMHFVCYKEL
+658 

>member
-48 DFAFTFPN
+48 DSAFTIPN
-56 AEVDV
+56 AEIDV
-61 PGPGHYDIAKVQN
+61 PGPGHYDISKVQN
-74 NIKGGESPQNKEKRF
+74 NIKGGKSPQNKEKRF
-89 KEIRTE
+89 KEISTD
-95 TPGPGSYNQPPAVE
+95 TPGPGSYNQPPAVG
-109 LEINNRKERQ
+109 LEINNRKQKE
-119 PKEHLQQRTAG
+119 PKEHSQLRAAG

-145 PGQAFGYEEAEDGTL
+145 PGQAFGYEEAEDGIL

-171 LGPAYYRP
+171 LGPAYYQP
-179 VIGAISSILITDIA
+179 VINGA
-193 SAWRRQQAQ
+193 
-202 LRTIIHF
+202 
-209 LYGECENLGDHHWA
+209 
-223 NKNGTYSA
+223 YSA

-266 ALHYE
+266 ALHYW

-307 QYEIKSQFQKVENIT
+307 QYEIKSQFQKVENIS

-332 FLSQSKRFV
+332 FLSQSKLRYV
-341 HVKSITP
+341 GLLNVTGNKLNQLVLDLWT
-348 APGTYN
+348 
-354 EPRSALESLKK
+354 E
-365 PSGMKKIP
+365 
-373 FGQTTVRFT
+373 VFT
-382 QDSRLEKT
+382 E
-390 PGPAFYNILKC
+390 GPAFYNILNY
-401 SIEKENFKKAYLEST
+401 SIERENFKKAYLECT

-424 APRPLYVFKRGAFCT
+424 TPRPLYVFKRGAFCT

-445 QGKRSTEESHKQQ
+445 QGKRSTEESHKQH

-473 VTMEVPPPG
+473 VAMEIPPPG

-542 ASIISLFVS
+542 ASSISLFVS
-551 RVERFKEVKEIT
+551 RVERFKDVKEIT
-563 PGPGAYEIVLIVC
+563 PGPGAYELSPLFKDTVLKRTFNATLQNPVATQMDNTVC
-576 TVMRPTPLCETV
+576 KYEAV
-588 HPQKLKR
+588 HP
-595 NHLKAIYKHCFYF
+595 
-608 HGFSFKL
+608 GT
-615 AHDRHVLYVKGL
+615 L
-627 CSMMSEYIIYKLKS
+627 CVSI
-641 MFIGVQFMCH
+641 
-651 SLHGVNC
+651 
-658 LELDMHFVCYKEL
+658 

>member
-7 RALTRPAGGTEAHV
+7 RGLTRPAAGTEAHV

-29 PGKQQKADGYAPF
+29 PGNQQKADGYAPF

-48 DFAFTFPN
+48 DSAFTIPN
-56 AEVDV
+56 AEIDV
-61 PGPGHYDIAKVQN
+61 PGPGRYDISKVQN
-74 NIKGGESPQNKEKRF
+74 NIKGGKSPQNKEKRF
-89 KEIRTE
+89 KEISTD

-109 LEINNRKERQ
+109 LEINNRKQKE
-119 PKEHLQQRTAG
+119 PKEHIQLRTAG

-145 PGQAFGYEEAEDGTL
+145 PGKAFGYEEAEDGTL

-171 LGPAYYRP
+171 LGPAYYQP
-179 VIGAISSILITDIA
+179 VI
-193 SAWRRQQAQ
+193 
-202 LRTIIHF
+202 
-209 LYGECENLGDHHWA
+209 
-223 NKNGTYSA
+223 NGTYSA

-257 GEYDITQES
+257 GEYDTTQES
-266 ALHYE
+266 ALHYW

-307 QYEIKSQFQKVENIT
+307 QYEIKSQFQKVENIA

-354 EPRSALESLKK
+354 EPRSALESLNKT
-365 PSGMKKIP
+365 SGMKKIP

-390 PGPAFYNILKC
+390 PGPAFYNILNY
-401 SIEKENFKKAYLEST
+401 SIERENFKKAYLEST

-445 QGKRSTEESHKQQ
+445 QGKRSTEESHKQH
-458 KQLSVFLSSTERTPV
+458 KQLPVFLSSTERTPV
-473 VTMEVPPPG
+473 VAMEVPPPG

-520 KNVPNTD
+520 KNVSSTD

-542 ASIISLFVS
+542 ASSISLFVS
-551 RVERFKEVKEIT
+551 RVERFKDVKEIT
-563 PGPGAYEIVLIVC
+563 PGPGAYEVNFSQLQAHWLGSVKMHAVILPRMYLFCRKIEGFVQNIF
-576 TVMRPTPLCETV
+576 
-588 HPQKLKR
+588 
-595 NHLKAIYKHCFYF
+595 HLK
-608 HGFSFKL
+608 L
-615 AHDRHVLYVKGL
+615 LNR
-627 CSMMSEYIIYKLKS
+627 
-641 MFIGVQFMCH
+641 
-651 SLHGVNC
+651 
-658 LELDMHFVCYKEL
+658 

>member
-1 MYDRAP
+1 MYDRAS

-109 LEINNRKERQ
+109 LEINNRKERE

-179 VIGAISSILITDIA
+179 VI
-193 SAWRRQQAQ
+193 
-202 LRTIIHF
+202 
-209 LYGECENLGDHHWA
+209 
-223 NKNGTYSA
+223 NGTYSA

-563 PGPGAYEIVLIVC
+563 PGPGAYELSPLFKDTVLKRTFNATLQNPVATQMDNTVC
-576 TVMRPTPLCETV
+576 KYEAV
-588 HPQKLKR
+588 HPG
-595 NHLKAIYKHCFYF
+595 A
-608 HGFSFKL
+608 
-615 AHDRHVLYVKGL
+615 L
-627 CSMMSEYIIYKLKS
+627 CTI
-641 MFIGVQFMCH
+641 QH
-651 SLHGVNC
+651 
-658 LELDMHFVCYKEL
+658 